1 MSDSKRSKL
10 NIFLLWLIPISFML
24 LFFCRPLLAII
35 RIVFSSRFSQGWA
48 FFSWSQ
54 LTRPL
59 FFSFQQ
65 AFLSTCLTLLI
76 GLPAAFLFARY
87 DFPARKMLRAFS
99 LIPFILPTV
108 VVAAAFNTLIGPRGW
123 INLLL
128 MHLFNL
134 STPPLS
140 ILNKLPAILLAHV
153 FYNTSIVIRIVGQR
167 LERLNPNLIEAA
179 YVLHASPFQAWRSVA
194 LPLLI
199 PSIGGAAM
207 LAFLFNFTSFGVV
220 LMLGG
225 PGYATLEV
233 AIYKQV
239 FDRFN
244 LPMAGVLAI
253 VQLLVTWLIAIVQ
266 NRVGYT
272 RFGNNSMAQV
282 SPFRHRPKG
291 RLEKTFV
298 IMMCILLVLLFV
310 MPLLSFTARSFVTLD
325 AARGERGNVK
335 TGFTFRYYTEL
346 FRNRRDS
353 IFYAGP
359 LAAIQHSLLYSFITM
374 IIATVIG
381 LLASYAIADSRKR
394 FSRIIES
401 LFMLPLGA
409 GSVIL
414 GLGFLLTFNHAPW
427 TSGSFPIILPIA
439 HALIALPF
447 VVRTMLPAIK
457 SIPQNLRD
465 AASVMGASPWR
476 VRREVDFP
484 ILTRALMVSLAFCFT
499 ISLGEFGA
507 SGFLANASTPT
518 VPIAIFRYL
527 SQPGALNYGQALA
540 MSTLLMITSVAGSF
554 FIEHLRLPGKTGS
567 PTSMKHLTGE

>member
-65 AFLSTCLTLLI
+65 AFLSTCLTLLV

-123 INLLL
+123 VNLLL

-167 LERLNPNLIEAA
+167 LERLNLSLIEAA
-179 YVLHASPFQAWRSVA
+179 HVLHASPFQAWRSVA

-233 AIYKQV
+233 AIYTQV

-310 MPLLSFTARSFVTLD
+310 MPLLSLTARSFVTLD

>member
-1 MSDSKRSKL
+1 
-10 NIFLLWLIPISFML
+10 ML
-24 LFFCRPLLAII
+24 LFFFRPLLAIF
-35 RIVFSSRFSQGWA
+35 RIVFSSRFSQEWA
-48 FFSWSQ
+48 FFSWNQ

-59 FFSFQQ
+59 LFSFQQ
-65 AFLSTCLTLLI
+65 AFLSTGLTLLI
-76 GLPAAFLFARY
+76 GLPAAYLFARY

-128 MHLFNL
+128 MQLFNL
-134 STPPLS
+134 TEPPLS

-153 FYNTSIVIRIVGQR
+153 FYNTSIVIRIVGQS
-167 LERLNPNLIEAA
+167 LERLNPNMIEAA
-179 YVLHASPFQAWRSVA
+179 YVLQASPFQAWRKIA
-194 LPLLI
+194 LPLLM
-199 PSIGGAAM
+199 PSIAGAAM

-233 AIYKQV
+233 AIYSQV
-239 FDRFN
+239 FERFN

-253 VQLLVTWLIAIVQ
+253 VQLTVTWLIAIVQ
-266 NRVGYT
+266 NRVGHT
-272 RFGNNSMAQV
+272 GIRFGNAATANES
-282 SPFRHRPKG
+282 SLRRRPERG
-291 RLEKTFV
+291 AEKAFV
-298 IMMCILLVLLFV
+298 ITMCIFLVLLFIL
-310 MPLLSFTARSFVTLD
+310 PLLSLAARSFVTLE
-325 AARGERGNVK
+325 AARGERGK
-335 TGFTFRYYTEL
+335 IDTGFTFRYYAEL
-346 FRNRRDS
+346 FRNRQDS
-353 IFYAGP
+353 IFYASP
-359 LAAIQHSLLYSFITM
+359 VASIQHSLLYSFLTM
-374 IIATVIG
+374 IIATGIG
-381 LLASYAIADSRKR
+381 LLTSYAIVITGKR
-394 FSRIIES
+394 FSRIMEL

-427 TSGSFPIILPIA
+427 TSGRYPVILPIA

-447 VVRTMLPAIK
+447 VVRTMVPAIK

-465 AASVMGASPWR
+465 AAAVMGANHWR
-476 VRREVDFP
+476 VRREIDFP
-484 ILTRALMVSLAFCFT
+484 ILSRALMVSLAFCFT

-518 VPIAIFRYL
+518 VPIAIFRYM

-540 MSTLLMITSVAGSF
+540 MSTLLMITCVAGSF
-554 FIEHLRLPGKTGS
+554 FIERMRLPGKTETLPSG
-567 PTSMKHLTGE
+567 KYLTGKKIALRRR